1 MGGVCGIS
9 STTVEIL
16 NQYLTLRGS
25 ETETKST
32 TVEILNQYLTEYLTA
47 LKTLSTTVE
56 ILNQYLTLGALYNV
70 LNLQQ

>member
-32 TVEILNQYLTEYLTA
+32 TVEILNQYLT
-47 LKTLSTTVE
+47 TLRLMPE
-56 ILNQYLTLGALYNV
+56 AIYNSRNFESV
-70 LNLQQ
+70 FDRK